1 MLLLRYIVLFVM
13 GYYLFRFLGRLL
25 SGKKKDRTTTSGS
38 DGKKRTKSDYTGI
51 TDQKVDDADYEE
63 L

>member
-1 MLLLRYIVLFVM
+1 MA
-13 GYYLFRFLGRLL
+13 YYLLKFLGRMLL
-25 SGKKKDRTTTSGS
+25 GKKKDRGMKPGASR
-38 DGKKRTKSDYTGI
+38 KNRNNPDYTGI